1 MNNSKFILSD
11 ILSDRN
17 NNSMEELL
25 KLYSLENFANEVDY
39 KYHSELLKKLISEQ
53 TIVLNDLKE
62 LNKMLVQ
69 KEEMLAEAQQ
79 IALLGRWDYYS
90 ELNEVVWSKSLYD
103 ILEIDPS
110 INASLDLF
118 FTRVHPEDDELFST
132 LYKKMFEM
140 HDSWTAKY
148 RLMMPDGRVK
158 WVHLSFNPTT
168 IDQRNT
174 MHYYGTL
181 QDVTEMNNAEEKLEK
196 YAKHLEE
203 LVDEKVQEISDSQM
217 AMIYALIKLAES
229 RDDDTGAHIE
239 RTSSFCRLLALK
251 ARNIT
256 AYASELTDDYIL
268 TIQNASPLHD
278 IGKVGIPDSI
288 LLKPGK
294 LTTEE
299 FEIMKTHSMIGYQTL
314 AKVASK
320 FNKNMFISMGMDI
333 ALYHHEKWN
342 GSGYPMGLSGG
353 EIPLSARIMT
363 VADVYDALRSKRVY
377 KEAFS
382 HEKSIGILAEGQGKN
397 FDPALINILFRN
409 QGEFEKLYE
418 SMTYSEDKTNKL

>member
-1 MNNSKFILSD
+1 MNNSKYILSD
-11 ILSDRN
+11 ILSSIN

-25 KLYSLENFANEVDY
+25 KLYALENFANEVDY
-39 KYHSELLKKLISEQ
+39 RHHSEPLKKLIVEQ
-53 TIVLNDLKE
+53 ANVLTQLKE

-69 KEEMLAEAQQ
+69 KEEMLAETQQ
-79 IALLGRWDYYS
+79 IAMLGRWDYYS
-90 ELNEVVWSKSLYD
+90 VLNELVWSKSLYD
-103 ILEIDPS
+103 ILEIDSS

-118 FTRVHPEDDELFST
+118 FTRVHPEDNELISM
-132 LYKKMFEM
+132 LYKKMFDM
-140 HDSWTAKY
+140 YDSWTAKY
-148 RLMMPDGRVK
+148 RLLMPDGRVK
-158 WVHLSFNPTT
+158 WVHLRCNATS
-168 IDQRNT
+168 IDDRDT

-181 QDVTEMNNAEEKLEK
+181 QDVTDMNNAEEKLEK
-196 YAKHLEE
+196 YAKHLET
-203 LVDEKVQEISDSQM
+203 LVDEKGHEISNSQM

-239 RTSSFCRLLALK
+239 RTASFCRLLALK

-256 AYASELTDDYIL
+256 EYAYELTDDYIL

-278 IGKVGIPDSI
+278 IGKVGIPDYI

-314 AKVASK
+314 AKIASK
-320 FNKNMFISMGMDI
+320 FNENMFLSMGKDI

-342 GSGYPMGLSGG
+342 GGGYPMGLSGND
-353 EIPLSARIMT
+353 IPLSARIMT
-363 VADVYDALRSKRVY
+363 IADVYDALRSKRVY

-382 HEKSIGILAEGQGKN
+382 HDKSIEILAEGEGKD
-397 FDPALINILFRN
+397 FDPSLISIFLKN
-409 QGEFEKLYE
+409 QGEFEMLYE
-418 SMTYSEDKTNKL
+418 SIS